1 MDDLSA
7 LVVTCKHLHAERD
20 EIITRL
26 QKQKH
31 AAHAMCHRLRTK
43 LRSMELTYR
52 LLFALYTSS
61 EAHCRIMREQFR
73 RQSNQM
79 LDDLASL
86 QV

>member
-20 EIITRL
+20 QIIARL

-52 LLFALYTSS
+52 LLFALYAAS
-61 EAHCRIMREQFR
+61 EAHCRTMREQFR
-73 RQSNQM
+73 QQSNEM
-79 LDDLASL
+79 LDELASL
-86 QV
+86 HI

>member
-20 EIITRL
+20 EIIARL

-52 LLFALYTSS
+52 LLLALYSAS
-61 EAHCRIMREQFR
+61 EAHYRIMHEHFR
-73 RQSNQM
+73 RQSNEM

>member
-20 EIITRL
+20 ANIARL

-52 LLFALYTSS
+52 LLLALYSAS
-61 EAHCRIMREQFR
+61 EAHCRMMREQFR
-73 RQSNQM
+73 RQSNEM

>member
-20 EIITRL
+20 EIIARL

-43 LRSMELTYR
+43 LRSMELTSG
-52 LLFALYTSS
+52 LLIALYTSS

>member
-26 QKQKH
+26 RKQKH

-43 LRSMELTYR
+43 LRSMELTFR
-52 LLFALYTSS
+52 LTLALYAAS

-73 RQSNQM
+73 RQSIEM
-79 LDDLASL
+79 LNDLASL